1 MEYCGGGD
9 LGTFIKNLKN
19 KFAEERFVW
28 HILAQLVTALALY
41 RCHYGVDPP
50 EVGSNILEPV
60 SVKPSDLRILHRD
73 LKPGN
78 SKL

>member
-9 LGTFIKNLKN
+9 LGTFIKNLKTTN

-28 HILAQLVTALALY
+28 HILAQLVTALY

-50 EVGSNILEPV
+50 EVGSNMHPGAGV
-60 SVKPSDLRILHRD
+60 SETVRPQDFA
-73 LKPGN
+73 P
-78 SKL
+78 